1 MTEVVAMPTYM
12 EQWWFKDGI
21 SEFCAQSELLA
32 GVVTHVLHDRW
43 GGVKDNGFK
52 LQEITHGEQS
62 TPDPQYTD

>member
-21 SEFCAQSELLA
+21 SELGAQSELLT

-43 GGVKDNGFK
+43 VGVKGHNGFK
-52 LQEITHGEQS
+52 
-62 TPDPQYTD
+62 